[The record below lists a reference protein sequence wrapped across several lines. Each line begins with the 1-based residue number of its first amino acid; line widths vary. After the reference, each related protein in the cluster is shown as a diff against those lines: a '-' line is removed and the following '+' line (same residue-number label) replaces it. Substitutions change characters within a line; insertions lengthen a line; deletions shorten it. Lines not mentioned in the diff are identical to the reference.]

1 MENLEKR
8 QEETLLYDFSHMSRF
23 EAAGF
28 LNRFIL
34 NDLQVSPECVNIP
47 SKTLEERTLI
57 IKLISI
63 KALSVAISCLLEETE
78 LDETEKEIATN
89 VYISDGERLKKYL
102 KGSRY
107 EEILHQWK
115 IYS

>member
-1 MENLEKR
+1 
-8 QEETLLYDFSHMSRF
+8 MSRF

-28 LNRFIL
+28 LHRFIL
-34 NDLQVSPECVNIP
+34 NDLQVRPECVNIP
-47 SKTLEERTLI
+47 SKTLEEKTLI

-63 KALSVAISCLLEETE
+63 KALSVAISCLLEGTELTE
-78 LDETEKEIATN
+78 LDETEKELATK
-89 VYISDGERLKKYL
+89 VYISDGEQLKKYL

-107 EEILHQWK
+107 EEILRTWK